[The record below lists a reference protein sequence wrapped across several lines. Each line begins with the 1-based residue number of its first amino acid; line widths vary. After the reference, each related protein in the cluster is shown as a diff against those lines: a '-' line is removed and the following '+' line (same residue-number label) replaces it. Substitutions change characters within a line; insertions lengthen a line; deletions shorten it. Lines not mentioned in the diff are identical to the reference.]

1 MIIYKQIF
9 ARGDKMI
16 YKYNKLVR
24 DKIPS
29 EINAQPGRKCSY
41 FIMNDEDY
49 DKALDDKL
57 TEELNEYKED
67 HSIEE
72 LADLMEVVTAIMK
85 FRKISIDELKSTMDK
100 KRAKKGGFNDKIY
113 LKEIE
118 ELENKKEEQHLK
130 NKQLQLLENLN
141 KNSSLNEVQSYFKEM
156 IKLRS
161 FMNNKENMLEDC
173 SPLSPEHSIIRSVLS
188 KNGLF
193 DGEDN
198 IGALNTLPT
207 GEIAGRY
214 VSNEIGKY
222 IRKCM
227 KGQTSIEELY
237 DVLKRTPYGERL

>member
-1 MIIYKQIF
+1 
-9 ARGDKMI
+9 MI

-29 EINAQPGRKCSY
+29 EINANPGRKCSY

-118 ELENKKEEQHLK
+118 ELENKKED
-130 NKQLQLLENLN
+130 
-141 KNSSLNEVQSYFKEM
+141 SSLNEVQSYFKEM

-161 FMNNKENMLEDC
+161 FMNNKENISNIMLLLTEEVGELAKAIRKDATDLKID
-173 SPLSPEHSIIRSVLS
+173 SNKIGNYDSIESEIADVFIVLNS
-188 KNGLF
+188 ICTALDINLF
-193 DGEDN
+193 DAIYNKERINVD
-198 IGALNTLPT
+198 
-207 GEIAGRY
+207 
-214 VSNEIGKY
+214 
-222 IRKCM
+222 RKWN
-227 KGQTSIEELY
+227 
-237 DVLKRTPYGERL
+237 

>member
-29 EINAQPGRKCSY
+29 EINAKPGRKCSY

-100 KRAKKGGFNDKIY
+100 RHCTF
-113 LKEIE
+113 
-118 ELENKKEEQHLK
+118 
-130 NKQLQLLENLN
+130 
-141 KNSSLNEVQSYFKEM
+141 SFSLSIPITYTLIMSPTFK
-156 IKLRS
+156 
-161 FMNNKENMLEDC
+161 
-173 SPLSPEHSIIRSVLS
+173 
-188 KNGLF
+188 
-193 DGEDN
+193 
-198 IGALNTLPT
+198 
-207 GEIAGRY
+207 
-214 VSNEIGKY
+214 
-222 IRKCM
+222 
-227 KGQTSIEELY
+227 TSLGCFI
-237 DVLKRTPYGERL
+237 

>member
-1 MIIYKQIF
+1 
-9 ARGDKMI
+9 MI

-118 ELENKKEEQHLK
+118 ELAKWITSNLK
-130 NKQLQLLENLN
+130 
-141 KNSSLNEVQSYFKEM
+141 
-156 IKLRS
+156 IKS
-161 FMNNKENMLEDC
+161 
-173 SPLSPEHSIIRSVLS
+173 
-188 KNGLF
+188 
-193 DGEDN
+193 
-198 IGALNTLPT
+198 
-207 GEIAGRY
+207 
-214 VSNEIGKY
+214 
-222 IRKCM
+222 
-227 KGQTSIEELY
+227 
-237 DVLKRTPYGERL
+237 

>member
-1 MIIYKQIF
+1 
-9 ARGDKMI
+9 MI

-29 EINAQPGRKCSY
+29 EINAKPGRKCSY

-85 FRKISIDELKSTMDK
+85 FRKISIDKLKSTMDK

-161 FMNNKENMLEDC
+161 FMNNKENISNIMLLLTEEVGKLAKAIRKDAIDLKID
-173 SPLSPEHSIIRSVLS
+173 SNKIGNYDSIESEIADVFIVLNS
-188 KNGLF
+188 ICTALDINLF
-193 DGEDN
+193 DAIYNKERINED
-198 IGALNTLPT
+198 
-207 GEIAGRY
+207 
-214 VSNEIGKY
+214 
-222 IRKCM
+222 RKWN
-227 KGQTSIEELY
+227 
-237 DVLKRTPYGERL
+237 

>member
-1 MIIYKQIF
+1 
-9 ARGDKMI
+9 MI

-100 KRAKKGGFNDKIY
+100 KRAKKGGFDDKIY

-161 FMNNKENMLEDC
+161 LMLLLTEEVGELAKAIRKDATDLKIDSNKIGNYDSIESEIADVFIVLNSICTALDINLFDAIYNKERINVD
-173 SPLSPEHSIIRSVLS
+173 
-188 KNGLF
+188 
-193 DGEDN
+193 
-198 IGALNTLPT
+198 
-207 GEIAGRY
+207 
-214 VSNEIGKY
+214 
-222 IRKCM
+222 RKWN
-227 KGQTSIEELY
+227 
-237 DVLKRTPYGERL
+237 

>member
-1 MIIYKQIF
+1 
-9 ARGDKMI
+9 MI

-29 EINAQPGRKCSY
+29 EINTQPGRKCSY

-85 FRKISIDELKSTMDK
+85 FRKISIDELKNTMDK

-161 FMNNKENMLEDC
+161 FINNKENISNIMLLLTEEVGELAKAIRKDATGLKID
-173 SPLSPEHSIIRSVLS
+173 SNKIGNYDSIESEIADVFIVLNS
-188 KNGLF
+188 ICTALDINLF
-193 DGEDN
+193 DAIYNKERINVD
-198 IGALNTLPT
+198 
-207 GEIAGRY
+207 
-214 VSNEIGKY
+214 
-222 IRKCM
+222 RKWN
-227 KGQTSIEELY
+227 
-237 DVLKRTPYGERL
+237 

>member
-1 MIIYKQIF
+1 
-9 ARGDKMI
+9 MI

-29 EINAQPGRKCSY
+29 EINTQPGRKCSY

-67 HSIEE
+67 HSIEA

-85 FRKISIDELKSTMDK
+85 FRKISIDELKNTMDK

-161 FMNNKENMLEDC
+161 FINNKENISNIMLLLTEEVGELAKAIRKDATGLKID
-173 SPLSPEHSIIRSVLS
+173 SNKIGNYDSIESEIADVFIVLNS
-188 KNGLF
+188 ICTALDINLF
-193 DGEDN
+193 DAIYNKERINVD
-198 IGALNTLPT
+198 
-207 GEIAGRY
+207 
-214 VSNEIGKY
+214 
-222 IRKCM
+222 RKWN
-227 KGQTSIEELY
+227 
-237 DVLKRTPYGERL
+237 

>member
-1 MIIYKQIF
+1 
-9 ARGDKMI
+9 
-16 YKYNKLVR
+16 
-24 DKIPS
+24 
-29 EINAQPGRKCSY
+29 
-41 FIMNDEDY
+41 MNDEDY

-85 FRKISIDELKSTMDK
+85 FRKISIDKLKSTMDK

-161 FMNNKENMLEDC
+161 FMNNKENISNIMLLLTEEVGKLAKAIRKDATDLKID
-173 SPLSPEHSIIRSVLS
+173 SNKIGNYDSIESEIADVFIVLNS
-188 KNGLF
+188 ICTALDINLF
-193 DGEDN
+193 DAIYNKERINED
-198 IGALNTLPT
+198 
-207 GEIAGRY
+207 
-214 VSNEIGKY
+214 
-222 IRKCM
+222 RKWN
-227 KGQTSIEELY
+227 
-237 DVLKRTPYGERL
+237 

>member
-1 MIIYKQIF
+1 
-9 ARGDKMI
+9 MI

-29 EINAQPGRKCSY
+29 EINAQLGRKCSY

-72 LADLMEVVTAIMK
+72 LADLMEVVTATMK

-161 FMNNKENMLEDC
+161 FMNNKENISNIMLLLTEEVGELAKAIRKDATGLKID
-173 SPLSPEHSIIRSVLS
+173 SNKIGNYDSIESEIADVFIVLNS
-188 KNGLF
+188 ICTALDINLF
-193 DGEDN
+193 DAIYNKERINVD
-198 IGALNTLPT
+198 
-207 GEIAGRY
+207 
-214 VSNEIGKY
+214 
-222 IRKCM
+222 RKWN
-227 KGQTSIEELY
+227 
-237 DVLKRTPYGERL
+237 